1 MLHGIQPEE
10 VMADKS
16 DRPAVILALISVMCW
31 SGAATAFKKA
41 LAYSSP
47 WLVVFYASVISTV
60 VLGLVLAAG
69 KHRITEAHFVYG
81 LYHGFL
87 NPFLYY
93 LFLLNAYH
101 GLPAQIAMVVNYLW
115 PVVLVLLSIPLLG
128 QKMNRKGFAG
138 VLLSFAGVIFLAVSS
153 GSSFSISPVHLLLA
167 LASTIIWAAYWILN
181 TRARGSTTVVLFTGF
196 FWGSIYLFVF
206 GVATGQK
213 FSIGTEILPWIL
225 YIGVLEMGLTYI
237 LWNTALRR
245 ASTTAAV
252 SSMIF
257 LTPFLALIFIQAIT
271 GERIASFTVVG
282 LVMVAGGI
290 LMERRSRSNTR

>member
-1 MLHGIQPEE
+1 MLHGTQQGE

-16 DRPAVILALISVMCW
+16 DRSAVILALISVICW

-41 LAYSSP
+41 LSYGSP

-60 VLGLVLAAG
+60 VFGLVLAAG
-69 KHRITEAHFVYG
+69 KHRITGSHFMSG

-93 LFLLNAYH
+93 LVLLNAYH

-128 QKMNRKGFAG
+128 QKMNKKGFTG
-138 VLLSFAGVIFLAVSS
+138 VLLSFAGVVFLAVSG
-153 GSSFSISPVHLLLA
+153 GSSFSISPVHLFLA
-167 LASTIIWAAYWILN
+167 LASTVVWAVYWILN
-181 TRARGSTTVVLFTGF
+181 ARARGSTAAVLFTGF
-196 FWGSIYLFVF
+196 VWGVVYLFVY
-206 GVATGQK
+206 GMATGQT
-213 FSIGTEILPWIL
+213 FTLSTEILPWIL
-225 YIGVLEMGLTYI
+225 YIGILEMGLTYI

-252 SSMIF
+252 SGMIF
-257 LTPFLALIFIQAIT
+257 LTPFLALIFIQAVV
-271 GERIASFTVVG
+271 GEQIAFSTTVG

-290 LMERRSRSNTR
+290 LLEKRSRRNTG